1 MPARPRIVLTGA
13 TGLIGQALTPA
24 LTAAGYEVAPL
35 RSRTKGPGSM
45 DVASGW
51 IDAAYLEGAEA
62 VIHLAGEPIAQ
73 RWTDAAKERILSSRS
88 ATTRRL
94 AQALAQATHRP
105 KVWLSMSGINRYG
118 IHRPGEKLTEE
129 SAVSD
134 EGFLG
139 QVSAAWEDA
148 TLPARQAGIRTVH
161 LRTGMVLAASGG
173 ALKAMLPAFKAGL
186 GGRVGSGRQM
196 VSWIRL
202 GDLVRLIAWA
212 LENPQVEGPLNIV
225 SPRPVSQADFAREL
239 ARALGRPAVIPA
251 PGWAVKL
258 LFGQMGAETLLADL
272 AVEPRKAREAGFR
285 WVTPDLPSALAAAL
299 GE

>member
-1 MPARPRIVLTGA
+1 MPARPRIILTGA

-24 LTAAGYEVAPL
+24 LTAASYEVAPL
-35 RSRTKGPGSM
+35 RSRTKGPGGM

-118 IHRPGEKLTEE
+118 IHRPGETLTEE

-148 TLPARQAGIRTVH
+148 TLPARQAGIRTAIITGRESISVA
-161 LRTGMVLAASGG
+161 LRAAE
-173 ALKAMLPAFKAGL
+173 L
-186 GGRVGSGRQM
+186 GIDRIEQVRRE
-196 VSWIRL
+196 RL
-202 GDLVRLIAWA
+202 TRDLTVEEIGPYFGVVFAA
-212 LENPQVEGPLNIV
+212 VQVDMK
-225 SPRPVSQADFAREL
+225 R
-239 ARALGRPAVIPA
+239 
-251 PGWAVKL
+251 
-258 LFGQMGAETLLADL
+258 LLAY
-272 AVEPRKAREAGFR
+272 
-285 WVTPDLPSALAAAL
+285 S
-299 GE
+299 